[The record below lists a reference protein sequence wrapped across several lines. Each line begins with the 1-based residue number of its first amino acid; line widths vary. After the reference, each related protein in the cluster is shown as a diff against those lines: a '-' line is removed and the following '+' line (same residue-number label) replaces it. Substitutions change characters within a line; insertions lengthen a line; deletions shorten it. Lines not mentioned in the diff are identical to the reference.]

1 MVTVKHPN
9 KGCFTYNLNS
19 AVMSSVERLS
29 SSWKLKLYGNQS
41 FGTLKS
47 VLCKEVYCIVSQSWG
62 CTNGDFTVS
71 SQISVGLRNTGLIEQ
86 KYSGSKDHICMYI
99 HMQVARFRKAQCN
112 NGWLKNMPWQMTNHL
127 FK

>member
-1 MVTVKHPN
+1 MPHNVVTVKRPN

-62 CTNGDFTVS
+62 CTNGDFTVL
-71 SQISVGLRNTGLIEQ
+71 SQISVGLRNTGLTEQ

-99 HMQVARFRKAQCN
+99 HM
-112 NGWLKNMPWQMTNHL
+112 
-127 FK
+127 